1 VDGINLN
8 LIPGMEIRGG
18 VSLPTGQQVNRNDFW
33 LWVSASNENYESS
46 VYVTIAKGSS
56 SANYSLYV
64 PKVQDI
70 L

>member
-1 VDGINLN
+1 
-8 LIPGMEIRGG
+8 MEIRGG

-56 SANYSLYV
+56 SAITLYMY